1 MADNKAKLETDDF
14 VFDKRLYVVFLIIF
28 TEVLGFSMVLPLI
41 PFLGLSLGLTPIE
54 IGLIISV
61 FSVCQLFASPITGKL
76 SDRFGRKPLF
86 LMSQAST
93 FAGFLLLGFATTPI
107 LLLFARL
114 IDGLL
119 GSNMTV
125 SQAYISDITEP
136 KHRTRVYGYSSG
148 VFGAGLIFG
157 PVIGGVLS
165 TINYSVPMFFAASIT
180 TVSIILVLFLP
191 ETITS
196 KPDTLS
202 LKFNDVIPVKDV
214 MRFAKT
220 PHVRNSLLMFFIYNV
235 GFHLFI
241 ANFSLLAESQFH
253 VGADQVG
260 FYMAWIGILRVTIQ
274 TFLIAR
280 ILRALGENNMLRT
293 GIVALVISML
303 GIAFSPDYLFV
314 FVPLIF
320 LAYGT
325 GVSRPILTS
334 KLANSVTKKETATV
348 LGVNNSLISVA
359 QILTPIVG
367 GFIIQYLP
375 SQTLPILS
383 ALFLAS
389 ILLFLKT
396 NTERQEN
403 TPVKND
409 QT

>member
-1 MADNKAKLETDDF
+1 LGDNEKKIEADDF

-41 PFLGLSLGLTPIE
+41 PYLGLSLGLTPVE
-54 IGLIISV
+54 IGLIVSA
-61 FSVCQLFASPITGKL
+61 FSICQLFASPITGKL
-76 SDRFGRKPLF
+76 SDRFGRKPMF
-86 LMSQAST
+86 IVSQLST
-93 FAGFLLLGFATTPI
+93 FSGFLLLGFATTP
-107 LLLFARL
+107 LLLLLSRL

-165 TINYSVPMFFAASIT
+165 TINYAVPMFFAASIT
-180 TVSIILVLFLP
+180 IISIILVLFLP

-196 KPDTLS
+196 KLDKVS
-202 LKFNDVIPVKDV
+202 LKFNDILPVKDAI
-214 MRFAKT
+214 RFAKT

-241 ANFSLLAESQFH
+241 ANFSLLAETQFH
-253 VGADQVG
+253 VNADQVG
-260 FYMAWIGILRVTIQ
+260 FYMAWIGILRVIIQ

-280 ILRALGENNMLRT
+280 ILRALGEESMLKT
-293 GIVALVISML
+293 GIIALVISML

-325 GVSRPILTS
+325 GVTRPILTS

-348 LGVNNSLISVA
+348 LGVNNSLVSVA
-359 QILTPIVG
+359 QIITPIAG
-367 GFIIQYLP
+367 GFMIQYLP

-383 ALFLAS
+383 AVFLVS
-389 ILLFLKT
+389 ILLFLRNKA
-396 NTERQEN
+396 ERKEN
-403 TPVKND
+403 TPVQID
-409 QT
+409 

>member
-1 MADNKAKLETDDF
+1 
-14 VFDKRLYVVFLIIF
+14 
-28 TEVLGFSMVLPLI
+28 
-41 PFLGLSLGLTPIE
+41 
-54 IGLIISV
+54 
-61 FSVCQLFASPITGKL
+61 
-76 SDRFGRKPLF
+76 
-86 LMSQAST
+86 
-93 FAGFLLLGFATTPI
+93 
-107 LLLFARL
+107 
-114 IDGLL
+114 
-119 GSNMTV
+119 MTV

-157 PVIGGVLS
+157 PVIGGVLY
-165 TINYSVPMFFAASIT
+165 TINYSLPMFFAASIT
-180 TVSIILVLFLP
+180 IISIMLVLFLP

-196 KPDTLS
+196 KPDKLS
-202 LKFNDVIPVKDV
+202 LKFNDILPVKDAI
-214 MRFAKT
+214 RFAKT

-241 ANFSLLAESQFH
+241 ANFSLLAETQFH
-253 VGADQVG
+253 VAADQVG
-260 FYMAWIGILRVTIQ
+260 FYMAWIGILRVIIQ

-280 ILRALGENNMLRT
+280 ILRAMGEDSMLRT

-325 GVSRPILTS
+325 GVTRPILTS

-359 QILTPIVG
+359 QILTPIAG
-367 GFIIQYLP
+367 GFMIQYLP

-389 ILLFLKT
+389 ILFFLRT
-396 NTERQEN
+396 NAKKQEHP
-403 TPVKND
+403 PVQMD
-409 QT
+409 

>member
-1 MADNKAKLETDDF
+1 LKTNEKHVEADDF
-14 VFDKRLYVVFLIIF
+14 VFDKRLYVIFLIIF
-28 TEVLGFSMVLPLI
+28 TEVLGFSIVLPLI
-41 PFLGLSLGLTPIE
+41 PFMGLSLGLTPIQ
-54 IGLIISV
+54 IGLIASV

-86 LMSQAST
+86 ILSQLST
-93 FAGFLLLGFATTPI
+93 LAGFLLLGFATTAI
-107 LLLFARL
+107 LLIASRL

-136 KHRTRVYGYSSG
+136 QHRTRVYGYSSG

-165 TINYSVPMFFAASIT
+165 RINYSVPMFFAAGITLISI
-180 TVSIILVLFLP
+180 VLVVLFLS
-191 ETITS
+191 ETITE
-196 KPDTLS
+196 KPDKLS
-202 LKFNDVIPVKDV
+202 LGFNDIVPINDAVRFVKS
-214 MRFAKT
+214 
-220 PHVRNSLLMFFIYNV
+220 PQVRNSLFMFFIYNV

-241 ANFSLLAESQFH
+241 SNFSLLAETQLH
-253 VGADQVG
+253 VTADQVG
-260 FYMAWIGILRVTIQ
+260 FYMAWIGILRVIIQ

-280 ILRALGENNMLRT
+280 ILRALGESSILRT
-293 GIVALVISML
+293 GIVAMIISMVGL
-303 GIAFSPDYLFV
+303 ALSADYLFV

-334 KLANSVTKKETATV
+334 KLTNSVTKKETATV
-348 LGVNNSLISVA
+348 LGVNNSLTSVA
-359 QILTPIVG
+359 QILTPIAG

-383 ALFLAS
+383 ALFFSSL
-389 ILLFLKT
+389 LLFLR
-396 NTERQEN
+396 NH
-403 TPVKND
+403 VKF
-409 QT
+409 

>member
-1 MADNKAKLETDDF
+1 MRDNNAKLETDDF
-14 VFDKRLYVVFLIIF
+14 VFDKRLYVIFVIIF

-41 PFLGLSLGLTPIE
+41 PFLGLSLGLTPVE
-54 IGLIISV
+54 IGLIVSV
-61 FSVCQLFASPITGKL
+61 FSICQLFASPITGKL

-86 LMSQAST
+86 LISQIST
-93 FAGFLLLGFATTPI
+93 FSGFLLLGFATTLT
-107 LLLFARL
+107 LLLLSRL

-180 TVSIILVLFLP
+180 IISIILVLLLP

-196 KPDTLS
+196 KPAKFS
-202 LKFNDVIPVKDV
+202 LKFNDILPVKDASCFV
-214 MRFAKT
+214 KT
-220 PHVRNSLLMFFIYNV
+220 PHVRRSLLMFFIYNV

-241 ANFSLLAESQFH
+241 TNFSLLAESQFH
-253 VGADQVG
+253 VDAEQVG
-260 FYMAWIGILRVTIQ
+260 FYMAWIGILRVIIQ
-274 TFLIAR
+274 IFLIAR
-280 ILRALGENNMLRT
+280 ILRTMDENSMLRT

-320 LAYGT
+320 LVYGT

-334 KLANSVTKKETATV
+334 KLANSVTIKETATV

-359 QILTPIVG
+359 QILTPIAG
-367 GFIIQYLP
+367 GFMIQYLP
-375 SQTLPILS
+375 SQALPILS

-389 ILLFLKT
+389 ILFFLRTTDK
-396 NTERQEN
+396 RQEN
-403 TPVKND
+403 TPNTD
-409 QT
+409 